1 MADEAGDEG
10 GGEEAVDHAA
20 EIDEVPAEA
29 KEGKRQEGRVS
40 GYFAYFGNQA
50 AMLS

>member
-20 EIDEVPAEA
+20 EIDKVPA
-29 KEGKRQEGRVS
+29 
-40 GYFAYFGNQA
+40 QA
-50 AMLS
+50 Q